1 MMATLIC
8 VIFPLAFLLSH
19 AVDSSNNKFDVIFFV
34 QGKKWHVYLYEEMLQ
49 LLLLVCLFK
58 KIGPYLIVLIGR
70 RIEGGDAASKIIIIG
85 PSMASIPVDTMVK
98 NRPNFVTKS
107 PFKYQSSDH
116 CWLI

>member
-49 LLLLVCLFK
+49 LFCLFVYSK
-58 KIGPYLIVLIGR
+58 RLA
-70 RIEGGDAASKIIIIG
+70 RI
-85 PSMASIPVDTMVK
+85 
-98 NRPNFVTKS
+98 
-107 PFKYQSSDH
+107 
-116 CWLI
+116 